1 MTQPII
7 LSFDQRQAALAR
19 GRSLQT
25 QAIRGAF
32 AALYHLPARLLE
44 ALGQRGGSADAN
56 RDGHHA
62 A

>member
-1 MTQPII
+1 MTH

-25 QAIRGAF
+25 QAIRQAF
-32 AALYHLPARLLE
+32 AALYLLPARLLE
-44 ALGQRGGSADAN
+44 ALSHRDAAKTAGHK
-56 RDGHHA
+56 GHHA